1 MSLNFIIGP
10 AGSGKTRYVIDSVL
24 RMLAAEGSAGPEDS
38 RSVILLVPDQATF
51 QTERE
56 VLKDPGINGFMKLH
70 ILSFGR
76 LCYRVLEEAGGLF
89 YPFLT
94 AVGKSMAIQSVL
106 WENKDHLTVF
116 APLVNHPGFRE
127 SLSRAFSEFGAY
139 DISPCEIQG
148 RLGSGM
154 VGAGQGEIPFL
165 SQKVHDLDVLYS
177 AYQEFLKGRFVDPED
192 YLNIASQR
200 MRGSSLVRGASV
212 WIDGFSGFTPGE
224 YKVLGKLMQFSEDVN
239 VALCMDRQEIESPV
253 SETSLFHPV
262 RLTYNKLKQTA
273 YEAGVASA
281 ELFLTDLSPLPRFRG
296 SPELAH
302 LETALRSRMRGR
314 RQEIPEQ
321 PDLQPDLQPDP
332 NQARPDIRL
341 LAAVNPLAE
350 IEFAAREITRLVRD
364 TGLRYRDITVEARDL
379 GVYADIIPLTL
390 GDFGIPYFLD
400 QRKPLSFH
408 PLAEL
413 LRASLDVVMT
423 SFRSEAVIRYLKTDL
438 VPVGREQVD
447 RLENY
452 CLAHGITGE
461 TWISAEPWKHARRY
475 FADEET
481 SRAEEEE
488 VEYVDSVRKDAL
500 RELSRFYMRLEN
512 KEDLT
517 ARDLSL
523 AVYDLLMDLQVPQTL
538 ERWQQTA
545 ESQGDLAAAMVH
557 AGLWDKVI
565 EILEQAGQI
574 LGDRACQV
582 KTYAMLLDAGL
593 EDIRLGVI
601 PPSLDQVMVGNLD
614 RSRQPACKITFL
626 VGAGAGIFPKKH
638 SEDSIFSDR
647 EREYLAGHGVD
658 LEPGSYVKQIHEQYL
673 IYIALTRPEKALYI
687 SYPLCDT
694 EGKAASPSY
703 VVGMVSEILGGR
715 ERETVPLDPPG
726 RLPEDLDFVVS
737 ARVLGTTVRRLAL
750 VRHGVWPGDV
760 WVEAYRWLLSPDK
773 LSVTRRVLSALG
785 FTNAMVPL
793 NQETVRGVYGDKLVT
808 SVSRLERFGACP
820 FYHFASDGLGLR
832 ERETFELEPAGAGT
846 FLHSALKGV
855 VSAVMETDI
864 PWGSLSDEK
873 ALTLADEA
881 VDNLLSGPDGE
892 IFASSARLNYVA
904 DSLRRITRRSALVL
918 TEHARRGRFSPVAV
932 EVTFGPGASLPP
944 LKLELP
950 GGQEVLVRGQIDRV
964 DAALSEG
971 SLFLRVI
978 DYKSSPQ
985 TLDPADIYHGLSL
998 QLMVYLMVALEF
1010 WRQILKLE
1018 GVPLSPPSGFPDAVV
1033 PAGALYFAARD
1044 PVASV
1049 SGPGSPGSVG
1059 EDPAGLLRGMKMTG
1073 LLNADPTVLRLM
1085 DSASSGHSDIIP
1097 VQFTLSGVGKN
1108 SQVAP
1113 LEDLEALLAFVNRKV
1128 REFCLEIFGGNLD
1141 IAPYR
1146 RGTRRACTY
1155 CPYGS
1160 LCTFDILVP
1169 GNRYRSVSPTE
1180 KTLAWNLI
1188 REG

>member
-1 MSLNFIIGP
+1 MSLNFIVGP
-10 AGSGKTRYVIDSVL
+10 AGSGKTRYIVDSVVH
-24 RMLAAEGSAGPEDS
+24 MLAAEGFAESENS
-38 RSVILLVPDQATF
+38 RSIILLVPDQATF

-56 VLKDPGINGFMKLH
+56 ILRDPRINGFLRLH
-70 ILSFGR
+70 VLSFRR
-76 LCYRVLEEAGGLF
+76 LCYRVMEEAGGLF

-94 AVGKSMAIQSVL
+94 AVGKSMAIQSAL
-106 WENKDHLTVF
+106 WESRDYLTVF

-127 SLSRAFSEFGAY
+127 SLSRAFSEFSAY

-148 RLGSGM
+148 RLGQGKAG
-154 VGAGQGEIPFL
+154 VGQGEIPFL
-165 SQKVHDLDVLYS
+165 PQKVHDLDVLYS
-177 AYQEFLKGRFVDPED
+177 AYQEFLKGRFLDPED
-192 YLNIASQR
+192 YLKIASER

-212 WIDGFSGFTPGE
+212 WVDGFSGFTPGE
-224 YKVLGKLMQFSEDVN
+224 YKVLGRLMQFSEDVN
-239 VALCMDRQEIESPV
+239 VALCMDKQEVESPI

-262 RLTYNKLKQTA
+262 RLTYDKLKQTA

-281 ELFLTDLSPLPRFRG
+281 NLFLKDGSPLPRFRD

-302 LETALRSRMRGR
+302 LEAALRFRMRGR
-314 RQEIPEQ
+314 RQGIPQ
-321 PDLQPDLQPDP
+321 PPTGGE
-332 NQARPDIRL
+332 NRVRPDVRL

-364 TGLRYRDITVEARDL
+364 GGLRYRDITVEARDL
-379 GVYADIIPLTL
+379 GVYADIIPLVF

-413 LRASLDVVMT
+413 LRASLDAVTT
-423 SFRSEAVIRYLKTDL
+423 SFRSEAVFRYLKTDL
-438 VPVGREQVD
+438 VPVGRDQVD

-452 CLAHGITGE
+452 VLAHGITGE
-461 TWISAEPWKHARRY
+461 TWISAEPWRYVRRY
-475 FADEET
+475 FSDEET
-481 SRAEEEE
+481 SRTEEEE
-488 VEYVDSVRKDAL
+488 AAYVDSVRRDAV
-500 RELSRFYMRLEN
+500 RELSRFYMRLDN

-523 AVYDLLMDLQVPQTL
+523 AVYELLMDLQVPKTL
-538 ERWQQTA
+538 ERWQEAA
-545 ESQGDLAAAMVH
+545 EGQGDLAAAMVH
-557 AGLWDKVI
+557 SGLWDKVI
-565 EILEQAGQI
+565 ELLEQAGQI
-574 LGDRACQV
+574 LGDRVCQV

-638 SEDSIFSDR
+638 SEDSIFCDR

-658 LEPGSYVKQIHEQYL
+658 LEPGSHIRQIHEQYL

-694 EGKAASPSY
+694 EGRAVSPSY

-715 ERETVPLDPPG
+715 EAETVLLDPPG
-726 RLPEDLDFVVS
+726 RLPEDLDFVVG

-750 VRHGVWPGDV
+750 VRHGVWPGEV
-760 WVEAYRWLLSPDK
+760 WVEAYRWLLSPDR
-773 LSVTRRVLSALG
+773 LSATCRVLSALG

-793 NQETVRGVYGDKLVT
+793 NEEIVRGLYGNKLVT

-832 ERETFELEPAGAGT
+832 EREAFELEPAGAGT

-855 VSAVMETDI
+855 VSSVMEAGT
-864 PWGSLSDEK
+864 PWGSLSDEQV
-873 ALTLADEA
+873 LILADNA
-881 VDNLLSGPDGE
+881 VNSLLSGPDGD

-904 DSLRRITRRSALVL
+904 DALRRITRRSALVL

-944 LKLELP
+944 LRLKLP
-950 GGQEVLVRGQIDRV
+950 GGQEVLIRGQIDRV

-985 TLDPADIYHGLSL
+985 TLDPADVYHGLSL
-998 QLMVYLMVALEF
+998 QLMVYLMAAMEF
-1010 WRQILKLE
+1010 WRQILKVE
-1018 GVPLSPPSGFPDAVV
+1018 GAPPGPRSGLPDAVV

-1044 PVASV
+1044 PVASAR
-1049 SGPGSPGSVG
+1049 GPESPGSSGSAG
-1059 EDPAGLLRGMKMTG
+1059 EELAGLLRGMKMTG

-1085 DSASSGHSDIIP
+1085 DSGSSGHSDIIP

-1108 SQVAP
+1108 SQAAS
-1113 LEDLEALLAFVNRKV
+1113 LEDLKALLEFVDRKV
-1128 REFCLEIFGGNLD
+1128 REFCSSIFAGNLD
-1141 IAPYR
+1141 VAPYR
-1146 RGTRRACTY
+1146 KGTRRACTY

-1169 GNRYRSVSPTE
+1169 GNRYRSVSPIE
-1180 KTLAWNLI
+1180 KAHVWSLI